1 MPLQN
6 ICCTWRS
13 TSHLPLLALKKKAK
27 NFKSDLIFSRYVYSR
42 FTIKDCSSSR
52 FRESTS
58 ITSITIH
65 NGFSAHHDSWIT
77 KMFHHG
83 VTKTNISSPTPCSNA
98 AYGQTYFKT
107 FFLYLYVRV
116 SATQVCTR
124 AVVRKIHKDKHQVG
138 ALIGVPQLW
147 PLLQPN

>member
-1 MPLQN
+1 ML
-6 ICCTWRS
+6 
-13 TSHLPLLALKKKAK
+13 HLTLNFALALAGCKNKAK
-27 NFKSDLIFSRYVYSR
+27 QKNCLSELTSSRYVYSR

-52 FRESTS
+52 LRGSTS

-83 VTKTNISSPTPCSNA
+83 VTKTNISSPTHCSNA
-98 AYGQTYFKT
+98 AYGQTHFKT
-107 FFLYLYVRV
+107 FFLYLYVRA
-116 SATQVCTR
+116 STQVCTR
-124 AVVRKIHKDKHQVG
+124 AAVRQIHKDKHQAG

-147 PLLQPN
+147 PLLHSN